1 MLGQKTPAA
10 MVKDI
15 ATTINTALGAKV

>member
-1 MLGQKTPAA
+1 

-15 ATTINTALGAKV
+15 AVGLLCY

>member
-1 MLGQKTPAA
+1 MA

-15 ATTINTALGAKV
+15 AQI